1 MSSIVMYFRLIPV
14 FVVVDLVWFGCCG
27 REGRGGEGRGIEGRM
42 DGCMGVEGDG
52 GDGKE
57 RGTMDG

>member
-1 MSSIVMYFRLIPV
+1 ML
-14 FVVVDLVWFGCCG
+14 WEGG
-27 REGRGGEGRGIEGRM
+27 EGRGGEGRGIEGRM